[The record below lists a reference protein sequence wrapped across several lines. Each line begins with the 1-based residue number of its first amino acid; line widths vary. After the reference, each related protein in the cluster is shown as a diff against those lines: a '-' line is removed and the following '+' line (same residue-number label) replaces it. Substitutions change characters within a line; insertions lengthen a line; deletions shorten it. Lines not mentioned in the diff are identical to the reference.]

1 MRICISGTANVG
13 KSTLVKDF
21 IKNWPKYST
30 SSKTYRDVLKSGNY
44 PHSKSCNKEGQ
55 WAIINHMIDEMQKYS
70 SEDKVIFDRGP
81 LDCLVYT
88 LWAFEKKSSDI
99 DKEFVDKMIPLVRE
113 SMKFIDV
120 IFFLPITKS
129 SPIPIVDDGTRE
141 VDPVYIE
148 EIDNLFK
155 GLMFQYQHNL
165 GRTPF
170 FASDDCPA
178 IIEIFGKP
186 QERILLL
193 QQYLN
198 VEGEVIGEEGDTIL
212 NPNNIEDLEKLVL
225 EQVSADKKEKY
236 LKKQEEMIKDFVKSS
251 KNTKK

>member
-1 MRICISGTANVG
+1 MRISISGTANVG

-21 IKNWPKYST
+21 LKNWPLYKT
-30 SSKTYRDVLKSGNY
+30 PSSTYRDVLKTGNY
-44 PHSKSCNKEGQ
+44 PHSKKCNKEGQ

-70 SEDKVIFDRGP
+70 NDDKVIFDRGP
-81 LDCLVYT
+81 LDCLVYSM
-88 LWAFEKKSSDI
+88 WAFEKKSTDI
-99 DKEFVDKMIPLVRE
+99 DKEFIDKLIPLVRE

-120 IFFLPITKS
+120 IFFIPITKT
-129 SPIPIVDDGTRE
+129 SPVPIVNDGTRE
-141 VDPVYIE
+141 IDPVYID

-155 GLMFQYQHNL
+155 AMMYQYHHNL
-165 GRTPF
+165 GRSPF
-170 FASDDCPA
+170 FSADDCPA

-186 QERILLL
+186 EERILLL

-212 NPNNIEDLEKLVL
+212 NPSNIEELEKLVL

-236 LKKQEEMIKDFVKSS
+236 IKKQEEMVKDFVKKS
-251 KNTKK
+251 KKK